1 MFTHILVAADG
12 SEHSFRACEKA
23 AELASLAERNAVV
36 ELLHVEMRSR
46 SVTDELEDEK
56 PHPPA
61 EEQQELFDEYK
72 KVDIGPAEWKE
83 TVIMERENVAS
94 SIIDYTKESG
104 ADILVIG
111 SRGRSSLQTMV
122 LGSVSHKV
130 MKYVEVPVLIVK

>member
-12 SEHSFRACEKA
+12 SDHSFRACEKA
-23 AELASLAERNAVV
+23 AELASLEEDAVI
-36 ELLHVEMRSR
+36 ELLHVELRSR
-46 SVTDELEDEK
+46 SVQDELEDEK
-56 PHPPA
+56 PHSPA
-61 EEQQELFDEYK
+61 EEQQQLFEQYK
-72 KVDIGPAEWKE
+72 AVDIGAAQWKE

-104 ADILVIG
+104 ADVLVIG

>member
-12 SEHSFRACEKA
+12 SDHSFRACEKA
-23 AELASLAERNAVV
+23 AELASLEEDAVI
-36 ELLHVEMRSR
+36 ELLHVELRSR
-46 SVTDELEDEK
+46 SVQDELEDEK

-61 EEQQELFDEYK
+61 EEQQQLFEQYK
-72 KVDIGPAEWKE
+72 AVDIGAAQWKE

-104 ADILVIG
+104 ADVLVIG